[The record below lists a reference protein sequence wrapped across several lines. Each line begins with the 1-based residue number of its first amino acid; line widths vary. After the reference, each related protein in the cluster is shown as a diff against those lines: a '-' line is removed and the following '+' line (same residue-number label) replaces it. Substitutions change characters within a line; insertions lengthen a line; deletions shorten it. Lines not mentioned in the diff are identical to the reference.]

1 MHFKRNFKNIFLTCL
16 FLTALI
22 KPLNSYTEIEKLTRS
37 EILEILKRDYINN
50 YNEDFYII
58 GPGDEIKVTVAPDY
72 PELESN
78 TFIDG
83 SGFIQLPKIKRAYV
97 QGLTLD
103 ELNILLTELY
113 KDYVKYPDVGTS
125 VISYRPVKILVEGEV
140 NNPGYHTLKGSL
152 NTTVKKKELIP
163 FNKELNTFNNDDFRD
178 KIFEENK
185 ISYYFPTLFDVL
197 RKSGGV
203 TQFSDLS
210 NVSVVRLNP
219 IGRGGGEIKAS
230 LDLNEPF
237 NGNIL
242 ISNFRIYD
250 GDIIKVEKLDKAD
263 RAVISRAIKANLNPK
278 FIQIFVS
285 GRVKQPGLKVLGK
298 PSTLN
303 DAIDIS
309 GGTRVIKGPI
319 KYISYNKNG
328 TINTTKL
335 RYNKSAKKGSYK
347 NPYLSNGDIIIVGE
361 SLLSNTTEFIN
372 EVTSPF
378 QGMFSA
384 YSLIQA
390 ISD

>member
-1 MHFKRNFKNIFLTCL
+1 MNFKRNFKNIFLTCL

-22 KPLNSYTEIEKLTRS
+22 KPPNSYTEIEKLTRN
-37 EILEILKRDYINN
+37 EILEILKRDYIKK

-58 GPGDEIKVTVAPDY
+58 GPGDEIKVSVAPDY

-78 TFIDG
+78 TLIDG

-97 QGLTLD
+97 KGLTLD
-103 ELNILLTELY
+103 ELNILLTEFY
-113 KDYVKYPDVGTS
+113 KDYVKYPDLGTS
-125 VISYRPVKILVEGEV
+125 VISYRPVKFLVEGEV

-152 NTTVKKKELIP
+152 NTNVSKKALLP
-163 FNKELNTFNNDDFRD
+163 FNEELNTFNNNDFRNQ
-178 KIFEENK
+178 IFQQNSV
-185 ISYYFPTLFDVL
+185 SYYFPTLFDVL

-210 NVSVVRLNP
+210 NVSVIRLNP
-219 IGRGGGEIKAS
+219 IARGGGEIKAR

-237 NGNIL
+237 NENTL

-250 GDIIKVEKLDKAD
+250 GDIIKVEKLDEAD
-263 RAVISRAIKANLNPK
+263 RGVISRAIRANLNPK

-285 GRVKQPGLKVLGK
+285 GRIKQPGLKVLGK

-303 DAIDIS
+303 DAIEIS

-328 TINTTKL
+328 TVNSIKIN
-335 RYNKSAKKGSYK
+335 YNKSAKKGSYK

-361 SLLSNTTEFIN
+361 SLLSNTSEFIS
-372 EVTSPF
+372 EVTAPF

-384 YSLIQA
+384 YSLIEA
-390 ISD
+390 LSN